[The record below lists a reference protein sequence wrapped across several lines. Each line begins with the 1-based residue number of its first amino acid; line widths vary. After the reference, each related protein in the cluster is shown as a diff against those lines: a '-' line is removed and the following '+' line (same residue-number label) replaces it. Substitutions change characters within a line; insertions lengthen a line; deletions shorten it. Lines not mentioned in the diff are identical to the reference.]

1 MDYLGWAVAAL
12 LVAPPVVLTAAGALL
27 ALAAVIPGARRLR
40 ETFLCPFARRV
51 VTADF
56 LVAEGAAHPH
66 DLAACTAFKVPANV
80 TCAKRCCAM
89 AEVRWGLSRAAFP
102 RWSLTAG
109 GPVGWRDAER
119 AAPAR

>member
-1 MDYLGWAVAAL
+1 MDYLGLAVTVL

-27 ALAAVIPGARRLR
+27 VLAAVIPGARRLR
-40 ETFLCPFARRV
+40 ETFLCPFARRA

-56 LVAEGAAHPH
+56 LVAEGAVHPH
-66 DLAACTAFKVPANV
+66 DLAACTAFAVPTRV

-89 AEVRWGLSRAAFP
+89 TDVRWGLSRVAFP

-109 GPVGWRDAER
+109 GPVGWRDGEE
-119 AAPAR
+119 AAPTR